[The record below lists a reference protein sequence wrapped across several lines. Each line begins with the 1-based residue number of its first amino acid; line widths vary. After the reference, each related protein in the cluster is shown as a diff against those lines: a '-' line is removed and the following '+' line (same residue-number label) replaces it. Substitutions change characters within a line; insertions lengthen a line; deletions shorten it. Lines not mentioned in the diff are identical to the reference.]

1 MEKGVKEYLGSIVL
15 GLNDA
20 LVELTGVLAGLT
32 LALQNSKIIIISG
45 FITGTAASL
54 SMAASEYLS
63 TKAEATNSTK
73 KNPILKKPGTAAFY
87 TGFSYILTVLFLLFP
102 YLILSNIYY
111 SLAWTL
117 INAVIII
124 FVFTYYVSIEK
135 GESFKHRFLE
145 MFSISFGIA
154 VISFAIGYL
163 IRMFFGVEV

>member
-32 LALQNSKIIIISG
+32 LALQNSRIIIISG

-73 KNPILKKPGTAAFY
+73 KNPIFKKTRNCC
-87 TGFSYILTVLFLLFP
+87 ILYRICLYFNCFIFIIP
-102 YLILSNIYY
+102 LSN
-111 SLAWTL
+111 
-117 INAVIII
+117 
-124 FVFTYYVSIEK
+124 
-135 GESFKHRFLE
+135 FK
-145 MFSISFGIA
+145 
-154 VISFAIGYL
+154 
-163 IRMFFGVEV
+163 